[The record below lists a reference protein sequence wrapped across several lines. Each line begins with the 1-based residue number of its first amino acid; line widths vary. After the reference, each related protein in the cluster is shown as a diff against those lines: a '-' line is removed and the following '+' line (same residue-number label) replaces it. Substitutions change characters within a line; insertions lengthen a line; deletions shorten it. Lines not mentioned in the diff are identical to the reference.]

1 MADFQD
7 NLVDNAATITANGT
21 SPVFVRPREDGAGT
35 TRNVVFTVALG
46 AAPTGTT
53 PTLTYALQS
62 SLDGVIWFTVGTTA
76 ALNTNGQTARLE
88 AKAVESFWRVTK
100 TVAGTTPS
108 FTLVTSHLMFA

>member
-7 NLVDNAATITANGT
+7 NFVDNAATITANGN
-21 SPVFVRPREDGAGT
+21 SPTFVRPKEDAT
-35 TRNVVFTVALG
+35 STVRNAVFVVSLG

-62 SLDGVIWFTVGTTA
+62 SLDGVVWYTCGTTA

-88 AKAVESFWRVTK
+88 ARGVEPQWRVTK
-100 TVAGTTPS
+100 TVGGTTPS
-108 FTLVTSHLMFA
+108 FTLVSSHLLFS